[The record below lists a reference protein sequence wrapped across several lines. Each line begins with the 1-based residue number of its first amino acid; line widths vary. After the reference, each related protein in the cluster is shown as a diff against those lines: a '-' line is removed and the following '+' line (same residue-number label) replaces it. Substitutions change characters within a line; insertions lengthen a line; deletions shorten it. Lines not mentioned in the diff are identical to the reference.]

1 MKIVRER
8 ERKARAALKTEKKK
22 LRRITRSTA
31 PLPPPTQVSAR

>member
-22 LRRITRSTA
+22 LRR
-31 PLPPPTQVSAR
+31 LARAKYLGK